1 MINVAVNGYGT
12 IGKRVADAVVQQPDM
27 KLIGVS
33 KTRPNHEAKTA
44 VGKKYPLY
52 VVKESKK
59 SFAEAGI
66 EFEGTVEEMLDGAD
80 VVVDATPSGVG
91 VRNYELYKEMRTPAI
106 VQGGE
111 AKDSV
116 ESSFNARANFENSIG
131 KNLVRVVSCNS
142 TGLARLLTPIEETYG
157 IDQVRVT
164 LIRRGADP
172 GQPGKGPINDVILDP
187 VYLPSHHG
195 PDVKSVLPNINI
207 DTLALKVPTTLM
219 HVHVVNIALEKDTS
233 KEDMCELLS
242 GESRIHMVA
251 AEEGIKGIAGLKE
264 LALDLGRPR
273 GDLWENCV
281 WEESVSV
288 KNKEVYLFQAI
299 HQEADVVPEN
309 IDAIRAI
316 VNECGREESMSL
328 TDKTMR
334 MGMGLS
340 LIHI

>member
-1 MINVAVNGYGT
+1 
-12 IGKRVADAVVQQPDM
+12 
-27 KLIGVS
+27 
-33 KTRPNHEAKTA
+33 
-44 VGKKYPLY
+44 
-52 VVKESKK
+52 
-59 SFAEAGI
+59 
-66 EFEGTVEEMLDGAD
+66 
-80 VVVDATPSGVG
+80 
-91 VRNYELYKEMRTPAI
+91 
-106 VQGGE
+106 
-111 AKDSV
+111 
-116 ESSFNARANFENSIG
+116 
-131 KNLVRVVSCNS
+131 
-142 TGLARLLTPIEETYG
+142 
-157 IDQVRVT
+157 
-164 LIRRGADP
+164 
-172 GQPGKGPINDVILDP
+172 
-187 VYLPSHHG
+187 
-195 PDVKSVLPNINI
+195 
-207 DTLALKVPTTLM
+207 M

-328 TDKTMR
+328 TAVSYTH
-334 MGMGLS
+334 LTLPTIYS
-340 LIHI
+340 V